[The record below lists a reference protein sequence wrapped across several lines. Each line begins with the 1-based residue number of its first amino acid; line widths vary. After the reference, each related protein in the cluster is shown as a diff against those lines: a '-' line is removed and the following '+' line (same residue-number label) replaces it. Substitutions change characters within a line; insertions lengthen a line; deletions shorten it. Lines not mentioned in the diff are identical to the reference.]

1 MGMRNI
7 KVYAEHLR
15 EFSEQDLLNRALLNA
30 SKVGDLD
37 QIRSLL
43 DRGAQ
48 VDAED
53 TYKQTSLHNA
63 AWNGYTEIVM
73 LLLDRGAQ
81 VDAEDAWDR
90 TALNYSVLR
99 EELDDDHSTAKLLIL
114 RGADPSKEF
123 DDMAA
128 LTRFFKGDIGWMPE
142 ELKSKLERRLRS
154 RGAFGRF

>member
-1 MGMRNI
+1 MAMRNI

-15 EFSEQDLLNRALLNA
+15 EFSEQDLLNNALLVA
-30 SKVGDLD
+30 SKEGDLD
-37 QIRSLL
+37 LVRSLL

-48 VDAED
+48 VDAES

-73 LLLDRGAQ
+73 LLLDRGVQ
-81 VDAEDAWDR
+81 VDAEDVDKK
-90 TALNYSVLR
+90 TALNYSVEGGHR
-99 EELDDDHSTAKLLIL
+99 EITKLLIL
-114 RGADPSKEF
+114 HGANPFNEF

-128 LTRFFKGDIGWMPE
+128 LTRFFNDDIGWMPE
-142 ELKSKLERRLRS
+142 VLKSKLERRLRS